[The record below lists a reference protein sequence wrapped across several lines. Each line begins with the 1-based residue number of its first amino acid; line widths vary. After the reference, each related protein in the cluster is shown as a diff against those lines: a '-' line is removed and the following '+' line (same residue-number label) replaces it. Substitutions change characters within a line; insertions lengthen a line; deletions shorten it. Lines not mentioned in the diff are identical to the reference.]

1 MNIIETIKKNK
12 LLTAV
17 SLAYVFLFIAMPDK
31 AYLSV
36 KNSMYYIIE
45 MLQIMPVVFILTS
58 IIEAWVPKEVI
69 VNGFGEKAGI
79 KGGVFSLLLGS
90 FSAGPIYAAFPI
102 CKILLKKGAS
112 IANVVIILSAWAV
125 IKVPMLANEAKF
137 LGIQFMGI
145 RWVFTVI
152 AIIIMAYLMTI
163 FVKKED
169 IPVQKGQNLDKVT
182 GIDIKVQYC
191 IGCGLCEKLLPQY
204 FEVVGKKA
212 KWKGSILND
221 AQIDELKPIIDACPV
236 KAIDFK

>member
-1 MNIIETIKKNK
+1 MKIIELVKKNK

-17 SLAYVFLFIAMPDK
+17 SMAYIILFIAMPDK

-58 IIEAWVPKEVI
+58 IIEAWVPRKVI

-79 KGGVFSLLLGS
+79 KGTVFSFLLGS

-102 CKILLKKGAS
+102 CKMLFKKGAS

-125 IKVPMLANEAKF
+125 IKVSMLANEAKF

-145 RWVFTVI
+145 RWVLTVI
-152 AIIIMAYLMTI
+152 AILIMAYLMTI
-163 FVKKED
+163 FVKKKD
-169 IPVQKGQNLDKVT
+169 IPVQEEQSLSKVT
-182 GIDIKVQYC
+182 CINIKGQYC
-191 IGCGLCEKLLPQY
+191 IGCGLCEKLSPQH
-204 FEVVGKKA
+204 FKVVDKKA
-212 KWKGSILND
+212 KWKESVLND
-221 AQIDELKPIIDACPV
+221 AKINELKLITDKCPV
-236 KAIDFK
+236 KAIGFK